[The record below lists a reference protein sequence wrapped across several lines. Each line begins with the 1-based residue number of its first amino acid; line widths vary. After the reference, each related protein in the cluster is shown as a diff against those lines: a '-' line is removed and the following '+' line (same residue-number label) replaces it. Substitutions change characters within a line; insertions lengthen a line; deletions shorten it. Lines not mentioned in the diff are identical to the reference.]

1 MTLGIRAA
9 VLTVAVLALT
19 ACVTTVG
26 GSPSP
31 GGQPGTG
38 TAQPTAAP
46 SERTAPTSEAGGG
59 APGALDACGLLT
71 EEAAEAAIE
80 GRADLST
87 SSTPG
92 TSECLYQGADANGR
106 PYAVDLDLSEGSPAA
121 LASNE
126 AGYRGGG
133 LETTPE
139 PALGAGAFSALNIT
153 SASLS
158 CIGNATLFDITVT
171 APPFPPDDV
180 EANAEIALTGA
191 RTLGASFCG

>member
-1 MTLGIRAA
+1 MTLGFRTA
-9 VLTVAVLALT
+9 VLTAAVLALT
-19 ACVTTVG
+19 ACATTVG

-31 GGQPGTG
+31 AGQPTTG
-38 TAQPTAAP
+38 TAQPTSPATEP
-46 SERTAPTSEAGGG
+46 TAEAGSG

-71 EEAAEAAIE
+71 EATAEAAIE

-92 TSECLYQGADANGR
+92 TSECLYQGVDANGR
-106 PYAVDLDLSEGSPAA
+106 PYAVDLDLSEGSPGA
-121 LASNE
+121 LAANE

-139 PALGAGAFSALNIT
+139 PALGDGAFSALNIT

-158 CIGNATLFDITVT
+158 CVGNATLFDITVT
-171 APPFPPDDV
+171 APPVPPDDV

-191 RTLGASFCG
+191 RTLGTSFCG

>member
-1 MTLGIRAA
+1 VTRGIAPALLTA
-9 VLTVAVLALT
+9 VVLALT
-19 ACVTTVG
+19 GCTTSVG

-31 GGQPGTG
+31 AGQQGTG
-38 TAQPTAAP
+38 AQPTAAP
-46 SERTAPTSEAGGG
+46 AQPTTEPGGS

-71 EEAAEAAIE
+71 EETAEAVIE

-92 TSECLYQGADANGR
+92 TSECLYQGVDANDR
-106 PYAVDLDLSEGSPAA
+106 PYAVDLDVSEGSPGA
-121 LASNE
+121 LAANE

-139 PALGAGAFSALNIT
+139 PALGNGAFSALNIT
-153 SASLS
+153 AASVS
-158 CIGNATLFDITVT
+158 CVANATLFDISVT

-180 EANAEIALTGA
+180 EANAEIALNAA